1 LGKIDHK
8 LDSSRHFAS
17 SHSPT
22 SHQIPLSLTPSSHA
36 GESTVL
42 PFSTSL
48 RHEAHL
54 PHELKIKTMRARV
67 IEVAG
72 QSSNPSQPLLLSILC
87 ICLLPQ
93 SLFLATTIY
102 FLKWLKSVSFPRKR
116 ILQHATGTKRI
127 LVTGDSSSSI
137 LGMSRAL
144 RAAGHDVYV
153 VDKERIPLINPLRS
167 SNAITKFIGLPTGR
181 LAPNMTAI
189 KTRLFHLGSLVNF
202 SVDISQKPLTNLLGT
217 ILQLIE
223 KEHLELWI
231 PCDANGLQTV
241 LQSKEVVTTHSACQ
255 IYGPDAE
262 ATRISQDQD
271 RFSQYVDRL
280 GHDIN
285 FPGATVVRSR
295 AEIHHQLSKALKG
308 QRYLIERK
316 ASPLKTPS
324 SYLPESV
331 NPIASSAAYRR
342 PKDIG
347 DSFIARDYRLLP
359 LGSLSE
365 TYSSVATLAIS
376 HEQPWLMHQVIEGR
390 PIRVSALVV
399 NNTICAFTASISA
412 QYHTFSSAQKGKLG
426 SGMAQT
432 RNSTK
437 YRGSYDTPQAIDSN
451 SAISQALLDFTSA
464 FVRQLPYKTNL
475 QLNLGFIMVENAT
488 SSGVM
493 SKIWATG
500 CDFEI
505 SSVMIQQAHNFG
517 QLESVGAAYSCALNS
532 RPIVLSTVPATVDD
546 FNSCITYSLPRAA
559 YQNLWGPISNGLMF
573 RASLRTVLTGLVMFL
588 NQVAFEQEELFDRK
602 DPLPSIWTWLVQFPV
617 ERSLDFG
624 ECLFMSLVRFSKK
637 N

>member
-1 LGKIDHK
+1 MLENRQ
-8 LDSSRHFAS
+8 SSYFRR
-17 SHSPT
+17 
-22 SHQIPLSLTPSSHA
+22 PLH
-36 GESTVL
+36 
-42 PFSTSL
+42 
-48 RHEAHL
+48 HEAHL
-54 PHELKIKTMRARV
+54 PHELKIETMRARV

-72 QSSNPSQPLLLSILC
+72 QSASPSRPLLLSILC
-87 ICLLPQ
+87 LCLLPQ
-93 SLFLATTIY
+93 SFFLATTFY
-102 FLKWLKSVSFPRKR
+102 LLKWLKSFFFPRKR
-116 ILQHATGTKRI
+116 TLQHATGTKRI
-127 LVTGDSSSSI
+127 LVTGDISSSI

-153 VDKERIPLINPLRS
+153 VDKERIPLISPLRS

-202 SVDISQKPLTNLLGT
+202 SVDISQKPLANLLGT

-241 LQSKEVVTTHSACQ
+241 LQTKEVVTTHSACQ

-295 AEIHHQLSKALKG
+295 AEIHYQLSKALKG

-324 SYLPESV
+324 SSLPESV
-331 NPIASSAAYRR
+331 NPTASSAFYRR
-342 PKDIG
+342 TKDIG

-390 PIRVSALVV
+390 PIRVSTLVV
-399 NNTICAFTASISA
+399 NNTICAFTASVSA
-412 QYHTFSSAQKGKLG
+412 QYRTFSSAQKGKLG
-426 SGMAQT
+426 SGTTHT

-437 YRGSYDTPQAIDSN
+437 YWEQYDTAQSLDSN
-451 SAISQALLDFTSA
+451 SAISQALLNFTSA
-464 FVRQLPYKTNL
+464 FVRQLPNKTNL

-517 QLESVGAAYSCALNS
+517 ELKSVGAAYSCALNGG
-532 RPIVLSTVPATVDD
+532 PIVLSTLPATGDE
-546 FNSCITYSLPRAA
+546 FNSCVTYSLPRAA
-559 YQNLWGPISNGLMF
+559 YQNLWVPISNGLLF
-573 RASLRTVLTGLVMFL
+573 RASLRSVLTGLATFL
-588 NQVAFEQEELFDRK
+588 NQVVFGQEELFTGK
-602 DPLPSIWTWLVQFPV
+602 DPLPSIWTWLVQFPI
-617 ERSLDFG
+617 EGSLDLA
-624 ECLFMSLVRFSKK
+624 ESLVDFLIRLSKG
-637 N
+637 NTGGQC